1 MPLAVGVLGALAFAT
16 ELLLWAGV
24 AVAVQA
30 AVGGWLGWV
39 LGLLVAV
46 LVIVAWSVWMAPR
59 ASHRIAPV
67 LRAIVAGFG
76 CLGVGQHCSR
86 KARTGGGSLSPWVPS
101 SWWSP
106 NSNLTAGVS
115 LPTRAA
121 ASSRLSGHP
130 GGEQLIYLRGGIP
143 GLGEDRARVLAGT
156 GGRAREGGRA
166 PREAW

>member
-59 ASHRIAPV
+59 ASH
-67 LRAIVAGFG
+67 
-76 CLGVGQHCSR
+76 R

-143 GLGEDRARVLAGT
+143 GLGEDRAGVLTGT

>member
-67 LRAIVAGFG
+67 PRAIGAGFG
-76 CLGVGQHCSR
+76 CLGVGS
-86 KARTGGGSLSPWVPS
+86 ALLSLGPRWWGIALLMGAVVMVVAELKPDRGREPS
-101 SWWSP
+101 DS
-106 NSNLTAGVS
+106 
-115 LPTRAA
+115 
-121 ASSRLSGHP
+121 
-130 GGEQLIYLRGGIP
+130 
-143 GLGEDRARVLAGT
+143 
-156 GGRAREGGRA
+156 GGR
-166 PREAW
+166 

>member
-76 CLGVGQHCSR
+76 CLGVGS
-86 KARTGGGSLSPWVPS
+86 ALLSQGPHWWGIALPMGAVVMVVAELKPDRGREPS
-101 SWWSP
+101 DS
-106 NSNLTAGVS
+106 
-115 LPTRAA
+115 
-121 ASSRLSGHP
+121 
-130 GGEQLIYLRGGIP
+130 
-143 GLGEDRARVLAGT
+143 
-156 GGRAREGGRA
+156 GGR
-166 PREAW
+166 